1 MSALTVSNSS
11 GDGGRTK
18 PGFSREAG
26 RQRARSRHVLRITYL
41 DAQGSA
47 CRLDI
52 VFGGASKLKKWHE
65 GLELLLK
72 CPPWPWLPSGEALWA
87 RRVFNAADFAREGLL
102 EDTALVHVLAAANTA
117 LRTQQ
122 GTLLHALAELPLGGA
137 GLNILGVRL
146 LLSQLVC
153 LQPQI
158 RAQFASHVDGGAPA
172 EESSQLG
179 EPPPKPVPDSRAT
192 QFASDVDGAPVPGGL
207 PRAPKSSARLPTHS
221 CMRRSS
227 ARRSSEDHTQ
237 PDESAEEAPELGDA
251 RLRRSMSLEDFLRFM
266 ADEQGETDKD
276 RLVALFEEHAD
287 STDAL
292 SFRAFSRM
300 LLSTANR
307 ANQNFAH
314 MTAADL
320 GHPMTHYFIAT
331 G

>member
-1 MSALTVSNSS
+1 M
-11 GDGGRTK
+11 
-18 PGFSREAG
+18 
-26 RQRARSRHVLRITYL
+26 
-41 DAQGSA
+41 
-47 CRLDI
+47 
-52 VFGGASKLKKWHE
+52 
-65 GLELLLK
+65 
-72 CPPWPWLPSGEALWA
+72 
-87 RRVFNAADFAREGLL
+87 L

-122 GTLLHALAELPLGGA
+122 GTLLHALSELPLGGA

-251 RLRRSMSLEDFLRFM
+251 RLQKSMSLEDFLRFM

-276 RLVALFEEHAD
+276 RLVALFDLTLTLTLKPNPKPHPNPNQVALFEEHAD

-307 ANQNFAH
+307 ANQNFVH